1 MYSFLSCV
9 YYTKCEC
16 ECQALSLEYI
26 RDKVEDVSDTEEEPS
41 DDHCEILND
50 GHEGPDEEA
59 SDYILCD
66 F

>member
-1 MYSFLSCV
+1 
-9 YYTKCEC
+9 
-16 ECQALSLEYI
+16 QAKNISH
-26 RDKVEDVSDTEEEPS
+26 TEEEAS
-41 DDHCEILND
+41 DYQHDILND